1 MPSTGEDLIRKQFLL
16 YPSQVKK
23 MTLLARQQNASV
35 AEMVRK
41 AITVF
46 DPESSGDM
54 KESELLELVSARVKE
69 AFEQTRETRI
79 RLDKTLAVLQAG
91 EK

>member
-1 MPSTGEDLIRKQFLL
+1 MPSTGENLIRKQFLL
-16 YPSQVKK
+16 YPSQVEK
-23 MTLLARQQNASV
+23 MTILAKQQNASV

-46 DPESSGDM
+46 DPESSDDM
-54 KESELLELVSARVKE
+54 EESELLELVSIRVKE
-69 AFEQTRETRI
+69 AFKQTRETRL
-79 RLDKTLAVLQAG
+79 RLDKTLAALQAE

>member
-1 MPSTGEDLIRKQFLL
+1 MPSTGENLIRKQFLL
-16 YPSQVKK
+16 YPSQVEK
-23 MTLLARQQNASV
+23 MTILAKQQNVSV

-46 DPESSGDM
+46 DPESSDDM
-54 KESELLELVSARVKE
+54 EESELLELVSIRVKE
-69 AFEQTRETRI
+69 AFKQTRETRL
-79 RLDKTLAVLQAG
+79 RLDKTLAALQAE